1 MADIDRLVINGNTME
16 SIYAKIG
23 ISYER
28 FVELLDRDFYTP
40 TLTSAPTTSTRT
52 YTDTDGSVCEFR
64 IGQFCRVADSSIE
77 GGYKIYQCVDIKSGV
92 GGTFISWQADMASLK
107 EYINNQLDLYAKK
120 NALSNV
126 AFSGSY
132 KDLSDKPDSIDSV
145 VTGVKGDSETTYR
158 TGEVNIK
165 PADLGITV
173 VNNTADDDKNV
184 RHSVSADSATK
195 DSLGNKISDTYATK
209 NELSAAAS
217 NASSQAADAL
227 STAKTYTDNKISAL
241 INGAPETLD
250 TLDEIAAALK
260 DNDDI
265 IDVLN
270 ESIGNKVDKVSGKGL
285 STNDYTTSDK
295 NKLSSI
301 EQGAQVNTITGIKG
315 NAESTYR
322 TGDVNLTP
330 ANLGITVVNN
340 TADSNKSVKHSTTS
354 DSATNAD
361 KIDGYHIVVGSV
373 GTDSNT
379 IYIQI

>member
-1 MADIDRLVINGNTME
+1 M
-16 SIYAKIG
+16 
-23 ISYER
+23 
-28 FVELLDRDFYTP
+28 
-40 TLTSAPTTSTRT
+40 
-52 YTDTDGSVCEFR
+52 
-64 IGQFCRVADSSIE
+64 
-77 GGYKIYQCVDIKSGV
+77 
-92 GGTFISWQADMASLK
+92 
-107 EYINNQLDLYAKK
+107 
-120 NALSNV
+120 
-126 AFSGSY
+126 
-132 KDLSDKPDSIDSV
+132 
-145 VTGVKGDSETTYR
+145 
-158 TGEVNIK
+158 
-165 PADLGITV
+165 
-173 VNNTADDDKNV
+173 
-184 RHSVSADSATK
+184 
-195 DSLGNKISDTYATK
+195 GNKISDTYATK